1 MQEVMCAVHIL
12 GLRTRVWGSA
22 NPSVDLVPQLA
33 GSQCR
38 LHLCKSLGRSL
49 ERAEV
54 SHWGLYPA
62 GVSRVPWAVPMN
74 GPSSSWQ
81 SVPLLQGT
89 ASDKAMTRVVCGRWF
104 PFIAFSRS
112 SPCIGSHLSRPLRR
126 VRQVLNPLLQAWPDQ
141 RGRKWALPRLYLLPT
156 EGFTA
161 TSSRCGWREGVC
173 VCPCMCDEQR

>member
-1 MQEVMCAVHIL
+1 MQTALVQISWEV
-12 GLRTRVWGSA
+12 LRASRS
-22 NPSVDLVPQLA
+22 L
-33 GSQCR
+33 
-38 LHLCKSLGRSL
+38 SLGALSCWC
-49 ERAEV
+49 E
-54 SHWGLYPA
+54 SM
-62 GVSRVPWAVPMN
+62 PMN

-126 VRQVLNPLLQAWPDQ
+126 VRQVLNPVLQAWPDQ
-141 RGRKWALPRLYLLPT
+141 RGRKWALPRLYLLST
-156 EGFTA
+156 ERFTA